1 MGSPDLV
8 VPVLFGAF
16 LLMGLVFVVLA
27 GRTVQQLRRRRN
39 WLVVPGLVAGGRWSH
54 GSDTDTYHLRMR
66 YPAPDGREREL
77 WSRYG
82 SNVSWAP
89 EGTVLQV
96 RVNPADF
103 DDAVLARFRD
113 SGAGFAVLA
122 GSGGTVF
129 TLVGA
134 VGLAVRYG

>member
-16 LLMGLVFVVLA
+16 LVMGLLFVVFA
-27 GRTVQQLRRRRN
+27 GRTVQQLRRRRG
-39 WLVVPGLVAGGRWSH
+39 WLVVPGVVTGGRWSY

-66 YPAPDGREREL
+66 YPAPDGREHEL

-82 SNVSWAP
+82 SSVSWAP
-89 EGTVLQV
+89 EGTVLHV
-96 RVNPADF
+96 RVNPANF

-122 GSGGTVF
+122 GVLGTVF
-129 TLVGA
+129 TVVGA
-134 VGLAVRYG
+134 VGLALRYG